1 MKTIM
6 LPKWVEQH
14 AHEHA
19 QNHAEHECGLSDAN
33 ASDYQRAY
41 RNAFK
46 KFCLEYY
53 EHSLIPAETEDSV
66 KGNPYKHAAT
76 AAFRNFVPGQS
87 LKKEVGEISEKHYF
101 SDLFANSQ
109 IPKNEL
115 EKAIRRFT
123 AAVNNLQDVFLD
135 AKFGPVDAKNPLRVY
150 DHQKKS
156 KKGGKRG
163 ADKKVTGF
171 AEVDSLRTQAGLTY
185 RDVLINRYVRLFVTS
200 MMLGTVRAAF
210 ISDAV
215 DIDSTVRRIL
225 ESVPQGD
232 LNKKANTD
240 AFATAVFEAIVKE
253 TRAPV
258 AEIAKRGLETIK
270 FKISD
275 GEVPEQ
281 LSKGKAEARKAR
293 EELEFFPTQTVKPP
307 EQIIEAPL
315 SIEDLL
321 ESEPKTSMED
331 IAEQLDYEIEPQ
343 IPAPVTQLPVQTP
356 AQAPE
361 TKKVMR
367 GSTKKDLK
375 SLLSSGALTRIGSLI
390 AERKAKS
397 VGVRD
402 AAARLNGIIMADI
415 STSWPLETVAKFT
428 RQLGSYQSALSA
440 AKSAVSETRK
450 QATKK
455 KLDEVTRKILAAAT
469 EKIARALKNDL
480 K

>member
-1 MKTIM
+1 VKTIM

-19 QNHAEHECGLSDAN
+19 QNHAEHECGLSDSN

-66 KGNPYKHAAT
+66 RGNPYKHAAT

-109 IPKNEL
+109 IPKNEI
-115 EKAIRRFT
+115 EKAVRRFT

-171 AEVDSLRTQAGLTY
+171 SEVDSLRTQAGLTY

-210 ISDAV
+210 ISDAK
-215 DIDSTVRRIL
+215 DIDNTVRRIL

-240 AFATAVFEAIVKE
+240 AFATAVFDAIVKE

-258 AEIAKRGLETIK
+258 SEIAKRGLETIK

-293 EELEFFPTQTVKPP
+293 EELEFFPAETVKPP

-315 SIEDLL
+315 SIE
-321 ESEPKTSMED
+321 EMVEKEPEPSIDD
-331 IAEQLDYEIEPQ
+331 IASRLGYSDEREVLAAIVP
-343 IPAPVTQLPVQTP
+343 PTVQTKK
-356 AQAPE
+356 E
-361 TKKVMR
+361 MRGKTKKE
-367 GSTKKDLK
+367 LK
-375 SLLSSGALTRIGSLI
+375 ALLSSKAI
-390 AERKAKS
+390 AEIADLITLRREKKI
-397 VGVRD
+397 GIRD
-402 AAARLNGIIMADI
+402 AGARLNGIIMADI
-415 STSWPLETVAKFT
+415 EASWPLEAVAKFT
-428 RQLGSYQSALSA
+428 RLLGAYNSALSA
-440 AKSAVSETRK
+440 AKSAVSEPK
-450 QATKK
+450 KEATKK
-455 KLDEVTRKILAAAT
+455 KLEEVTRKILAAAT
-469 EKIARALKNDL
+469 VKIAQAIKNEIP
-480 K
+480 KK